1 MGARSAA
8 CIGLVWASCSRA
20 LKAASMVET
29 EAHALALSQPL
40 GLGRDP
46 ELNEIL
52 GELFSGL

>member
-1 MGARSAA
+1 
-8 CIGLVWASCSRA
+8 
-20 LKAASMVET
+20 MVET
-29 EAHALALSQPL
+29 EAQALALSQPL